1 MGIYSIPLRV
11 QSRNRNPGLGLARYP
26 NGSRCEQKQ
35 AHSILGHVA
44 AAGVPA
50 EPRGKR
56 QKMVT
61 FKKIETAPRGAKQ
74 QVGVLGSLCVA
85 GSMTACA
92 GGLRKRVVS

>member
-1 MGIYSIPLRV
+1 
-11 QSRNRNPGLGLARYP
+11 
-26 NGSRCEQKQ
+26 
-35 AHSILGHVA
+35 VA

-85 GSMTACA
+85 GLLTACA
-92 GGLRKRVVS
+92 GKLRQALKTSRTILQRRWMLAELVSLVHG